1 MEEAAGLKG
10 FNETIWNGILAPA
23 GTPKAIVDQMDSDD
37 RMQFIEE
44 LPEEAWLRLMDEL
57 AGKQP
62 LARETAIVQAPPETE
77 PAAEPIIGHALEQT
91 RKLRALWALH
101 AIDAAPEDFLAKQL
115 DAADELGSIESV
127 KAVSELFSPVSGEVI
142 EVNEALADNP
152 ALVNTD
158 PWGDG
163 WMIRI
168 RVSDPTE
175 VDELMTAEEY
185 DEYIE
190 KESAH

>member
-1 MEEAAGLKG
+1 MATTPEDNRYAKSHEYVHLEGDVA
-10 FNETIWNGILAPA
+10 TIGITEYAQKEL
-23 GTPKAIVDQMDSDD
+23 GDVV
-37 RMQFIEE
+37 FVE
-44 LPEEAWLRLMDEL
+44 LPQV
-57 AGKQP
+57 GSQ
-62 LARETAIVQAPPETE
+62 
-77 PAAEPIIGHALEQT
+77 LE
-91 RKLRALWALH
+91 
-101 AIDAAPEDFLAKQL
+101 
-115 DAADELGSIESV
+115 AADELGSIESV

-142 EVNEALADNP
+142 EINEALSDKP
-152 ALVNTD
+152 ELVNTD